1 MKFLKAFMEMDLVP
15 DEIQS
20 ADADSSLDQEA
31 EDNTGLYAD
40 LDDEDYNDG
49 LDEEAELAPEGMAA
63 APNGDDTDDG
73 FGFDDNS
80 NDKTGNNNGVIDSD
94 YYDDEIDPN
103 TDLYSDEE
111 EKDANINDD
120 PEPYETVGE
129 SFFDD
134 LF

>member
-31 EDNTGLYAD
+31 KDNVGLYAD
-40 LDDEDYNDG
+40 LDEDDYNDG
-49 LDEEAELAPEGMAA
+49 LDEEAELAPEGTTA
-63 APNGDDTDDG
+63 APGGDADDG
-73 FGFDDNS
+73 FDFEDNS
-80 NDKTGNNNGVIDSD
+80 NDETGNDNGVIDSD
-94 YYDDEIDPN
+94 YHDDEVDPN
-103 TDLYSDEE
+103 TEIYSDEE
-111 EKDANINDD
+111 IEDANINDD
-120 PEPYETVGE
+120 QDPYESVGE